1 MKPFRGIHNTKY
13 IKPLCIAAV
22 EMERVNAWKC
32 ILYQTFIPKM
42 GHSIFAI
49 MTFCV
54 ESSLENVTHLLRQSQ
69 GH

>member
-1 MKPFRGIHNTKY
+1 MCNTHTFFEGIY
-13 IKPLCIAAV
+13 MCVLF
-22 EMERVNAWKC
+22 
-32 ILYQTFIPKM
+32 QTFIPKM

-49 MTFCV
+49 LTFCV